1 MKKTLLLCFYIL
13 SGIILGAMIAQLCAG
28 MRGLSWLAYSQ
39 GVRLTPAM
47 DLSVVRLT
55 LDFYMGISVA
65 QILTIGLAIFLYNRS
80 HIR

>member
-28 MRGLSWLAYSQ
+28 VRGLRWLAYSQ
-39 GVRLTPAM
+39 GIRLTPAM
-47 DLSVVRLT
+47 DLSVIRLS

-65 QILTIGLAIFLYNRS
+65 QIFTIGAAIFLYNRS
-80 HIR
+80 GLR

>member
-13 SGIILGAMIAQLCAG
+13 SGIILGALIANLCAG
-28 MRGLSWLAYSQ
+28 VRGLSWLAYSQ
-39 GVRLTPAM
+39 GVRFDPSM
-47 DLSVVRLT
+47 DLGVIRLS

-65 QILTIGLAIFLYNRS
+65 RILTIGLAIFLYDHS